1 MSLTA
6 LLLAAC
12 TGAPAP
18 VVESE
23 PLPAEPPPG
32 PAATEFLVEPASI
45 GWDGERGAI
54 SVEVRLGGAGL
65 PERKDPVYVGVTVI
79 TEADEEVDLLV
90 HTLFPGALD
99 QVLQFSAEIPKAPK
113 HVLIGAWST
122 KVEPCAVDRPGC
134 KEFGFV
140 LDGSLASF
148 PARLYTE
155 GMRQRF
161 LPKDYRVLVMG
172 DPARVSQPAGRFA
185 SIFGASVAAEAI
197 QSDPSATAGVWVE
210 ASDDL
215 GFAYEV
221 ARALGGGNG
230 ALDYGTRPDLGAPML
245 VVLPQ

>member
-1 MSLTA
+1 MSLFLA
-6 LLLAAC
+6 LLAC
-12 TGAPAP
+12 TGAPTP

-23 PLPAEPPPG
+23 PIPAEAPPQAG
-32 PAATEFLVEPASI
+32 STELLVEPASI
-45 GWDGERGAI
+45 AWDGERGAI
-54 SVEVRLGGAGL
+54 AVEVRLGGQGL
-65 PERKDPVYVGVTVI
+65 PARNEPVYVGVTVI

-99 QVLQFSAEIPKAPK
+99 QALQFSAEIPKPPK
-113 HVLIGAWST
+113 HVLIGAWNT

-197 QSDPSATAGVWVE
+197 QSDPSAEAGVWVE
-210 ASDDL
+210 APDDL

-221 ARALGGGNG
+221 ARALGGADGILQYG
-230 ALDYGTRPDLGAPML
+230 ARPSLGAPML
-245 VVLPQ
+245 VVLPH